1 MDPHRFLV
9 TPQRPPI
16 TLLASS
22 LVVPFAT
29 RPTPLARPLLAR
41 IFHAVVPSPT
51 SVRTIVV
58 KPLIVRAPSSTILA
72 VTRPPL
78 PRPSPTPIKPS
89 T

>member
-1 MDPHRFLV
+1 MDRHRFLV

-16 TLLASS
+16 TLLAPS

-29 RPTPLARPLLAR
+29 RPTPLARPLLTR
-41 IFHAVVPSPT
+41 IFHEIVSSPT
-51 SVRTIVV
+51 SARTIVM
-58 KPLIVRAPSSTILA
+58 KPSTVRVPSSTILP
-72 VTRPPL
+72 VTRPLP